1 MTNVYDGFV
10 LADLH
15 NAAFDASIWYEEL
28 DKGVLT
34 DMENADNID
43 FVIIAGDYFH
53 KKISANS
60 DDATKAFQFLTRLMQ
75 ICHRFDA
82 KLRIIKGTESHDNQQ
97 LDMLES
103 IQKIAPCDFAIRQV
117 ASDEYLFEDFRVLY
131 LPEEYIA
138 PADFDAYYAP
148 YFSTDKA
155 YDLVVGHGLVDKAV
169 FVASIQESERTMK
182 HAPIF
187 EVSELM
193 RICKGLI
200 YFGHIHKPMQIGT
213 FRYVGSYSRWAF
225 GEEEEKG
232 YYTGQYNPTDAIYV
246 DQFRTNPYARK
257 YESVKVEYPSVLST
271 DNEMT
276 QLKFLQELVDNQ
288 LIDYVRL
295 EVSIPA
301 EHPKPLLVSSLIKEL
316 FARRRE
322 VKVRIIANEQE
333 RKRKEV
339 EERVATL
346 LDQYDFIFDKTTP
359 VNEKL
364 SQFINIRHSVTIPAP
379 RIEQYLTQDIQKII
393 PAK

>member
-1 MTNVYDGFV
+1 MTKSYDGFV

-15 NAAFDASIWYEEL
+15 NDAFDASIWYEEL

-34 DMENADNID
+34 DMENAPNID

-53 KKISANS
+53 RKISANS
-60 DDATKAFQFLTRLMQ
+60 DSANRAFQFLTRLMQ
-75 ICHRFDA
+75 ICQRHNA

-97 LDMLES
+97 LDMLEN
-103 IQKIAPCDFAIRQV
+103 IQKIAPCDFAIKQV
-117 ASDEYLFEDFRVLY
+117 ASDEYLFDDFQILY

-138 PADFDAYYAP
+138 PDDFASYYAP
-148 YFSTDKA
+148 YFTADKA
-155 YDLVVGHGLVDKAV
+155 YDMVVGHGLVDKAV

-232 YYTGQYNPTDAIYV
+232 YYTGQYNPSAGIYV
-246 DQFRTNPYARK
+246 DQFHTNPYARK
-257 YESVKVEYPSVLST
+257 YESLKVEYPAELST
-271 DNEMT
+271 DNELS
-276 QLKFLQELVDNQ
+276 QLTFLKELVSDTI
-288 LIDYVRL
+288 IDYLRL
-295 EVSIPA
+295 EVTIPA

-316 FARRRE
+316 FARQRN

-339 EERVATL
+339 EERVAAL

-364 SQFINIRHSVTIPAP
+364 SHFITIRHSVTIPP
-379 RIEQYLTQDIQKII
+379 VRIEQYLTQDIQKII
-393 PAK
+393 PAN